1 MIAHETIIESA
12 EPKKMKD
19 GAILT
24 NVDFI
29 PGQGGWSGFWTLEHN
44 WKKEK
49 FAHLMKSSWTEKE
62 REKI

>member
-19 GAILT
+19 GAILI

-29 PGQGGWSGFWTLEHN
+29 PGQGG
-44 WKKEK
+44 
-49 FAHLMKSSWTEKE
+49 
-62 REKI
+62 